1 MIRGTIMKTVAVCM
15 AKGGVGKTTLAAALG
30 VRAAKDFKRVA
41 LVDLNGDQGNLT
53 QWWMLRG
60 EPDNPHLFIDHE
72 DLVEDLP
79 AIAKDGWQACIID
92 TPPGY
97 LEVIETAILVA
108 DVVLVPVKVS
118 IFDAGS
124 LQPVIDL
131 CRKHRKPF
139 AIVMSDVDVRFKTA
153 NAEVA
158 ASLKEDGLLLDVRIS
173 HLQSYMVAP
182 NTGKTAGEIDKK
194 AAEEI
199 DALWK
204 ALLRL
209 ADQKRGRAHG

>member
-1 MIRGTIMKTVAVCM
+1 MKTIAVAM
-15 AKGGVGKTTLAAALG
+15 AKGGVGKTTLSAALG
-30 VRAAKDFKRVA
+30 VRAAKDFKKVA

-60 EPDNPHLFIDHE
+60 EPDNPHLFTDHE

-79 AIAKDGWQACIID
+79 AIAKDGWQVCIID

-97 LEVIETAILVA
+97 LEVIETAIMLA
-108 DVVLVPVKVS
+108 DAVLVPVKAS

-124 LQPVIDL
+124 LQPIIDL
-131 CRKHRKPF
+131 CKKHRRPF
-139 AIVMSDVDVRFKTA
+139 AFVMSDIDVRFKAA
-153 NAEVA
+153 NSAVA
-158 ASLKEDGLLLDVRIS
+158 ASLTEDGPLLDVRIS

-182 NTGKTAGEIDKK
+182 NAGKTAPEIDKK

-199 DALWK
+199 DELWK
-204 ALLRL
+204 AALRL
-209 ADQKRGRAHG
+209 AGQKKGAR

>member
-1 MIRGTIMKTVAVCM
+1 MKTIAVAM
-15 AKGGVGKTTLAAALG
+15 AKGGVGKTTLSAALG
-30 VRAAKDFKRVA
+30 VRAAKDFKKVA

-60 EPDNPHLFIDHE
+60 EPDNPHLFSDHE

-79 AIAKDGWQACIID
+79 AIAKDGWQVCIID

-97 LEVIETAILVA
+97 LEVIETAIMLA
-108 DVVLVPVKVS
+108 DVVLVPVKAS

-124 LQPVIDL
+124 LQPIIDL
-131 CRKHRKPF
+131 CKKHRKPYGLL
-139 AIVMSDVDVRFKTA
+139 MSDVDTRFKTA

-158 ASLKEDGLLLDVRIS
+158 ASLKEDGPLLEVRIS
-173 HLQSYMVAP
+173 HLQSHMVAP
-182 NTGKTAGEIDKK
+182 NTGKTAPEIDKK

-199 DALWK
+199 DTLWK
-204 ALLRL
+204 TLLRL
-209 ADQKRGRAHG
+209 SDQKRGR